1 MTGPRCSLT
10 MQNVNFTLT
19 KSLTRTDVHHGK
31 AAEIL
36 SAPNSLKWPP
46 LQGGAGSQEE
56 GGGEPKFGGYVMCSV
71 LVLLR
76 AVIIG
81 STLPPISR
89 PHAMLAGWLAG

>member
-36 SAPNSLKWPP
+36 SAPNSLARPP
-46 LQGGAGSQEE
+46 SQVGAGLQEE
-56 GGGEPKFGGYVMCSV
+56 GEPKFGGYVMCSV